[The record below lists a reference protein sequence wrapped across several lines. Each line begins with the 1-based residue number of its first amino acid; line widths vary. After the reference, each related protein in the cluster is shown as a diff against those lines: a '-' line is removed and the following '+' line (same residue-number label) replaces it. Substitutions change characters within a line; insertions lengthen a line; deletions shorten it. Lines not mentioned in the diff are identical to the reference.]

1 MNHDKPVIDRRT
13 FLAKAGAVVA
23 GTTFFQA
30 SAGGRRTGQTA
41 PAAQAVPSG
50 PPIKLG
56 IIGCGGRGSWIAGLF
71 KKHGGYEIVAGADYF
86 PDRLAE
92 FGPKFGIPASR
103 LYSGLSGYKRLL
115 ESGVD
120 AVAIESPPYFHP
132 EQAAAAV
139 DAGVHV
145 YLAKPAAVDAP
156 GCRSIVAS
164 GRKATEKKLAFIVDF
179 QTRTNAFFREALDR
193 VHRGELGEIVFA
205 EAVYHA
211 DCPVRGALRAPRAKP
226 DDAEAKLRAWGLDRA
241 LSGDMITEQDIH
253 ALDVASWVMGVAP
266 LSAVGTGGLKARPK
280 IGSCWDHFVVQYAYP
295 NGVPVQ
301 FSGRQFKGHGTA
313 EGIKNRVF
321 GTKGVL
327 ETTYGGQ
334 VLIRGEKFYRG
345 GDTAAIYQEGAEANI
360 AKFHGLIR
368 SGDFRNPSVGSSN
381 LSTLVTVLGR
391 KAAVEGRVVTWAEI
405 EKDEER
411 LMPDLKGLKD

>member
-1 MNHDKPVIDRRT
+1 MSNFNAMNRRR
-13 FLAKAGAVVA
+13 FMAKAGAVVA
-23 GTTFFQA
+23 GTAVFKPGWAGQA
-30 SAGGRRTGQTA
+30 GQSVQAA
-41 PAAQAVPSG
+41 PVVPSG

-56 IIGCGGRGSWIAGLF
+56 LIGCGGRGSWIAGLF

-92 FGPKFGIPASR
+92 FGPKFGLPGSR

-156 GCRSIVAS
+156 GCRS
-164 GRKATEKKLAFIVDF
+164 
-179 QTRTNAFFREALDR
+179 NAFFREALDR

-211 DCPVRGALRAPRAKP
+211 DCPFEEHYDLLRAKP
-226 DDAEAKLRAWGLDRA
+226 NDAEAKLRAWGLDRA

-253 ALDVASWVMGVAP
+253 ALDVASWVMGVP
-266 LSAVGTGGLKARPK
+266 PVSAVGTGGIKARPR
-280 IGSCWDHFVVQYAYP
+280 IGSCWDHFIVQYAYP
-295 NGVPVQ
+295 GCVAVQ

-321 GTKGVL
+321 GSKGVL

-334 VLIRGEKFYRG
+334 VLIRGEYFYRG

-360 AKFHGLIR
+360 AAFHGSIR
-368 SGDFRNPSVGSSN
+368 AGDFRNPSVGSSN
-381 LSTLVTVLGR
+381 LSTLVTLLGR
-391 KAAVEGRVVTWAEI
+391 KTAIEGRVVTWAEF
-405 EKDEER
+405 EKDDER

>member
-1 MNHDKPVIDRRT
+1 MSNFNAMNRRR
-13 FLAKAGAVVA
+13 FMAKAGAVVA
-23 GTTFFQA
+23 GTAVFKPGWAGQA
-30 SAGGRRTGQTA
+30 GQSVQAA
-41 PAAQAVPSG
+41 PVVPSG

-56 IIGCGGRGSWIAGLF
+56 LIGCGGRGSWISGLF
-71 KKHGGYEIVAGADYF
+71 KRHGGYEIVAGADYF

-92 FGPKFGIPASR
+92 FGPKFGLPGSR

-211 DCPVRGALRAPRAKP
+211 DCPFEEHYDLLRAKP
-226 DDAEAKLRAWGLDRA
+226 NDAEAKLRAWGLDRA

-253 ALDVASWVMGVAP
+253 ALDVASWVMGVP
-266 LSAVGTGGLKARPK
+266 PVSAVGTGGIKARPR
-280 IGSCWDHFVVQYAYP
+280 IGSCWDHFIVQYAYP
-295 NGVPVQ
+295 GGVAVQ

-321 GTKGVL
+321 GSKGVL
-327 ETTYGGQ
+327 ESTYGGQ
-334 VLIRGEKFYRG
+334 VLIRGESFYRG

-360 AKFHGLIR
+360 AKLHSSIR
-368 SGDFRNPSVGSSN
+368 NGDFRNPSVGSSN
-381 LSTLVTVLGR
+381 LSTLVTILGR
-391 KAAVEGRVVTWAEI
+391 KAAIEGRAVTWAEI

>member
-1 MNHDKPVIDRRT
+1 MSNFNAMNRRR
-13 FLAKAGAVVA
+13 FMAKAGAVVA
-23 GTTFFQA
+23 GTAVFKPGWAGQA
-30 SAGGRRTGQTA
+30 GQSVQAA
-41 PAAQAVPSG
+41 PVVPSG

-56 IIGCGGRGSWIAGLF
+56 LIGCGGRGSWIAGLV

-92 FGPKFGIPASR
+92 FGPKFGLPGSR

-211 DCPVRGALRAPRAKP
+211 DCPFEEHYDLLRAKP
-226 DDAEAKLRAWGLDRA
+226 NDAEAKLRAWGLDRA

-253 ALDVASWVMGVAP
+253 ALDVASWVMGVP
-266 LSAVGTGGLKARPK
+266 PVSAVGTGGIKARPR
-280 IGSCWDHFVVQYAYP
+280 IGSCWDHFIVQYAYP
-295 NGVPVQ
+295 GGVAVQ

-321 GTKGVL
+321 GSKGVL
-327 ETTYGGQ
+327 ESTYGGQ
-334 VLIRGEKFYRG
+334 VLIRGESFYRG

-360 AKFHGLIR
+360 AKLHSSIR
-368 SGDFRNPSVGSSN
+368 NGDFRNPSVGSSN
-381 LSTLVTVLGR
+381 LSTLVTILGR
-391 KAAVEGRVVTWAEI
+391 KAAIEGRAVTWAEI

>member
-1 MNHDKPVIDRRT
+1 MSNFNAMNRRR
-13 FLAKAGAVVA
+13 FMAKAGAVVA
-23 GTTFFQA
+23 GTAVFKPGWAGQA
-30 SAGGRRTGQTA
+30 GQSVQAA
-41 PAAQAVPSG
+41 PVVPSG

-56 IIGCGGRGSWIAGLF
+56 LIGCGGRGSWISGLF
-71 KKHGGYEIVAGADYF
+71 KRHGGYEIVAGADYF

-92 FGPKFGIPASR
+92 FGPKFGLPGSR

-211 DCPVRGALRAPRAKP
+211 DCPFEEHYDLLRAKP
-226 DDAEAKLRAWGLDRA
+226 NDAEAKLRAWGLDRA

-253 ALDVASWVMGVAP
+253 ALDVASWVMGVP
-266 LSAVGTGGLKARPK
+266 PVSAVGTGGIKARPR
-280 IGSCWDHFVVQYAYP
+280 IGSCWDHFIVQYAYP
-295 NGVPVQ
+295 GVQGSRHGRGDQKPGLRLEGRAGDDLWRPSSH
-301 FSGRQFKGHGTA
+301 SGRVLLSRRRHSGHIPGRRR
-313 EGIKNRVF
+313 GQYCRVPR
-321 GTKGVL
+321 L
-327 ETTYGGQ
+327 DPGGRFPQ
-334 VLIRGEKFYRG
+334 SERWFQQSEHPGYPPGPQDGDRGPG
-345 GDTAAIYQEGAEANI
+345 CD
-360 AKFHGLIR
+360 
-368 SGDFRNPSVGSSN
+368 
-381 LSTLVTVLGR
+381 LGR
-391 KAAVEGRVVTWAEI
+391 VREGRRETDARPQGVEG
-405 EKDEER
+405 
-411 LMPDLKGLKD
+411 LKP